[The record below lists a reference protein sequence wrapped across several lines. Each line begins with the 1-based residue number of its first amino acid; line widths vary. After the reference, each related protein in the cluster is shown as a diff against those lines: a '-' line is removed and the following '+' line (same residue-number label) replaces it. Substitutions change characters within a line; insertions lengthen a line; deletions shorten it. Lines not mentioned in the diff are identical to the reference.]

1 MTSFGGYSRSKI
13 CGIVQSRRA
22 KSPEAEHLVDSKNSP
37 RPSRFREST
46 RERLFSLAKKK
57 SSTKKYLYLDRAIG
71 DNNTFF
77 NFSAMDWSLPYRQPF
92 LYRKRS
98 NVPRNK
104 NSPLAIV
111 SRLRENCNPRQRF
124 LQCVFPQL

>member
-1 MTSFGGYSRSKI
+1 MVIREAKYAVLFKVDARR
-13 CGIVQSRRA
+13 VPRQSIWLIPRTHQG
-22 KSPEAEHLVDSKNSP
+22 PQDSGKA
-37 RPSRFREST
+37 
-46 RERLFSLAKKK
+46 RERDYSLLRKKK

-77 NFSAMDWSLPYRQPF
+77 NFSAMDWSLPYRHPF